1 MNTSSANIRVRPSE
15 DADVAAI
22 CAIYSHAVLQSTGTF
37 ETEAPSPA
45 EIAGRRD
52 EVLARGL
59 PWLVAES
66 NGEVLG
72 YAYANQFRPRKAY
85 RFCVEDS
92 VYLHPKAR
100 GQGLGRILL
109 AELLR
114 RCEALGMRQII
125 AVIGDSDNLAS
136 IGLHRSLGFEH
147 TGLIRNAG
155 WKFDRWLDVV
165 MMQKQLGLG
174 ASADP
179 IEVKGNS

>member
-1 MNTSSANIRVRPSE
+1 
-15 DADVAAI
+15 
-22 CAIYSHAVLQSTGTF
+22 
-37 ETEAPSPA
+37 
-45 EIAGRRD
+45 
-52 EVLARGL
+52 
-59 PWLVAES
+59 
-66 NGEVLG
+66 
-72 YAYANQFRPRKAY
+72 
-85 RFCVEDS
+85 
-92 VYLHPKAR
+92 
-100 GQGLGRILL
+100 LL